1 MLRALPSYLP
11 QKQESPWNFCS
22 RLKIPEAHC
31 DLVDSLSI
39 EKYYFFFSFS
49 ASFGPQDTWNK
60 DICPYATFQL
70 PRDHHQS
77 RENIVQKS
85 SAQQQQQPEVASA
98 EGQQVTIT
106 LQHHGQL
113 EENFAQA
120 NDTYLHHHHHSHQAN
135 VFLDPLFGATTETFK
150 IKPSMS
156 VCIHITYFT
165 VG

>member
-1 MLRALPSYLP
+1 M
-11 QKQESPWNFCS
+11 
-22 RLKIPEAHC
+22 
-31 DLVDSLSI
+31 
-39 EKYYFFFSFS
+39 
-49 ASFGPQDTWNK
+49 
-60 DICPYATFQL
+60 
-70 PRDHHQS
+70 
-77 RENIVQKS
+77 QKS

-156 VCIHITYFT
+156 VCIHITYLPRECVAVEIGLRGCSPT
-165 VG
+165 NTSESQ

>member
-1 MLRALPSYLP
+1 M
-11 QKQESPWNFCS
+11 
-22 RLKIPEAHC
+22 
-31 DLVDSLSI
+31 
-39 EKYYFFFSFS
+39 
-49 ASFGPQDTWNK
+49 
-60 DICPYATFQL
+60 
-70 PRDHHQS
+70 
-77 RENIVQKS
+77 QKS
-85 SAQQQQQPEVASA
+85 SAQQQQQQPEVASA

-156 VCIHITYFT
+156 VCIHITYLPYPLYISEPQGSIFQNGFLDGVQFKFCNIFT
-165 VG
+165 NF

>member
-1 MLRALPSYLP
+1 M
-11 QKQESPWNFCS
+11 
-22 RLKIPEAHC
+22 
-31 DLVDSLSI
+31 
-39 EKYYFFFSFS
+39 
-49 ASFGPQDTWNK
+49 
-60 DICPYATFQL
+60 
-70 PRDHHQS
+70 
-77 RENIVQKS
+77 QKS

-156 VCIHITYFT
+156 VCIHIIYLLT
-165 VG
+165 VLLD